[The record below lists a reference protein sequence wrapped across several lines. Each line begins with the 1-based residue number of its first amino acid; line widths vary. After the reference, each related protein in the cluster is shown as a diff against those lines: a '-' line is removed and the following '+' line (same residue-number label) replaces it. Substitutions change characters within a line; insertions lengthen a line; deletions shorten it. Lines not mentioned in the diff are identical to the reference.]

1 MESSSRDRGG
11 PIGLDL
17 GGSPRLPFH
26 CPPHLP
32 AVKAEGSKG
41 QVQGGHLAQRPGP
54 QQPPASQHSCLPE
67 AFPARPSSHMS
78 PVPFP
83 PQPLAGSLSLVSPLY
98 QVGSSTWAGILPL
111 TGCAAS
117 ENEWI
122 TLSFC
127 FSICKAR
134 GKITSP
140 TLQAISEYKRC
151 PQ

>member
-1 MESSSRDRGG
+1 METSSRDRGG
-11 PIGLDL
+11 PISLDL
-17 GGSPRLPFH
+17 GGSHRLPF
-26 CPPHLP
+26 CAPHLP

-41 QVQGGHLAQRPGP
+41 QVQGGPLAQHPGP
-54 QQPPASQHSCLPE
+54 QQPGTQHSCPPE
-67 AFPARPSSHMS
+67 AFPARRPSHMS
-78 PVPFP
+78 RVPFP
-83 PQPLAGSLSLVSPLY
+83 PQPLAGFLSLASPLY

-117 ENEWI
+117 ENDWI
-122 TLSFC
+122 TLRFC
-127 FSICKAR
+127 FPICKVR